1 MHKIFMRKVAEIA
14 ALLLASGV
22 LPPRLAA
29 QLVPD
34 APPSSSQPK
43 SSAQTS
49 SSTQTP
55 SGKRRLSQEIQL
67 TGDQLWSDTGIDLQA
82 GERIVVTATGNLRYS
97 DAPDDNDPEGRTF
110 RSRFRFC
117 LFGTG
122 TCRASSRPV

>member
-1 MHKIFMRKVAEIA
+1 MHKIFMRRVAEIA
-14 ALLLASGV
+14 ALLLAAGV

-34 APPSSSQPK
+34 PSPPSAQPK

-67 TGDQLWSDTGIDLQA
+67 AGDQLWSDTSWSLPR
-82 GERIVVTATGNLRYS
+82 ERSAIPMHRMTTVPKA
-97 DAPDDNDPEGRTF
+97 A
-110 RSRFRFC
+110 
-117 LFGTG
+117 
-122 TCRASSRPV
+122 RADSAI